1 MIKRFCFILVLV
13 MTLPA
18 IAFTQQQPGLIT
30 VTANGVSFKMI
41 LVQGGTFTMGAD
53 YMPHSVT
60 LSTYYIG
67 ETEVTQEL
75 WQAVMGSNPS
85 YFKPE
90 VTNAAQCSY
99 EAFVADAKRLNARKP
114 GTVRIPSEQEWN
126 ATMVTMTG
134 SLKRPVEYVSWNDCQ
149 EFIRKLNQITG
160 RKFRMPTEAEWEFAA
175 RGGNKSQGYKYSGSN
190 NHDDVAWYRDN
201 SGNDGTHVVKTKK
214 PNELGIFDMSGNVSE
229 WCQDWY
235 SEYTSEAQ
243 TNPKGPDRGT
253 QRIYRGGNCFFDVEE
268 WFDYDRLMKP
278 MRGEMYPDRR
288 EATGVE
294 LYYMGLRLV
303 LES

>member
-53 YMPHSVT
+53 CMPHSVT

-175 RGGNKSQGYKYSGSN
+175 RGGNKSKGYVYAGSDDIYS
-190 NHDDVAWYRDN
+190 VAWHAGFMGAEKVGGKN
-201 SGNDGTHVVKTKK
+201 
-214 PNELGIFDMSGNVSE
+214 PNELNLYDMSGNIYE
-229 WCQDWY
+229 WCSDYY
-235 SEYTSEAQ
+235 SSTYYQSTPSVDPQ
-243 TNPKGPDRGT
+243 GPERANGWNKYS
-253 QRIYRGGNCFFDVEE
+253 RSIRGGCWNSQPSGCRVSA
-268 WFDYDRLMKP
+268 
-278 MRGEMYPDRR
+278 RGQADGTKRSSI
-288 EATGVE
+288 V
-294 LYYMGLRLV
+294 GLRLV
-303 LES
+303 MEQ